1 MKSGGGILKLYFRV
15 RDRYAREKTV
25 ERYPV
30 RRKKRETRG
39 SASVLYINIENMMKS
54 IIIESDKTEDSM
66 RHNADEETMEK
77 NDKEQAKLR
86 LMRTLVQRHNP
97 SSKEVDDLML
107 RRFLRARDLDI
118 EKGSIM
124 FLKYLKWR
132 RSFVPNGSIS
142 PSEVPNEIA
151 QNKMFL
157 QGFDKKDRPIG
168 VVFVARR
175 FQNKQ
180 NQKEFKRFP
189 VYVLEKLS
197 EKIPAGQEKFV
208 VIVDIQGRG
217 YANSDIRAYIGALS
231 ILQEHYPERLGKL
244 LILHAPY
251 IFMTVWK
258 IVYPFIDNNTK
269 KKIVF
274 ADDKELKSTL
284 LEEIDESQIPEI
296 YGGQLPLIPIHET

>member
-1 MKSGGGILKLYFRV
+1 
-15 RDRYAREKTV
+15 
-25 ERYPV
+25 
-30 RRKKRETRG
+30 
-39 SASVLYINIENMMKS
+39 MMKS
-54 IIIESDKTEDSM
+54 IIIESDKKEDCI
-66 RHNADEETMEK
+66 RHNADQETMEK

-86 LMRTLVQRHNP
+86 LMRTLVQRHDP

-118 EKGSIM
+118 EKGSNM

-132 RSFVPNGSIS
+132 RSFIPNGSIS
-142 PSEVPNEIA
+142 PSEIPNEIA
-151 QNKMFL
+151 QNKVFL
-157 QGFDKKDRPIG
+157 QGFDKKGRPIG
-168 VVFVARR
+168 VVFGARH

-180 NQKEFKRFP
+180 NPEEFKRFA
-189 VYVLEKLS
+189 VYVLDKLS

-208 VIVDIQGRG
+208 VIADIQGWG
-217 YANSDIRAYIGALS
+217 YANSDLRAYIGALS
-231 ILQEHYPERLGKL
+231 ILQDYYPERLGKL

-274 ADDKELKSTL
+274 VEDKKLKSTL